1 MLGVLKEDVSP
12 KVHRAD
18 MSVLRNDLPPKKEFV
33 ITVPLTGLQSKAYS
47 IYVKSMMANAI
58 RNEAGDIAQTT
69 LWHWL
74 AILSL
79 LCNHPT
85 SFMSKLTERKEDAKK
100 GANASTP
107 VSKDGTDQEDTG
119 VDLNASHWKVGVS
132 ESLVCDEQKLF
143 VDEAADMK
151 SIELSNKT
159 KILCQILDASKAAG
173 DKTLVFSQS
182 IPTLDFLEQMC
193 KTQGRQYA
201 RLDGSTPISHRQNQT
216 KQFNTGSTDI
226 YLISTSAGGLGLN
239 LWGANRV
246 VIFDFKF
253 NPILEEQAVGRAYR
267 IGQRKDVFVYRFV
280 AGGTFEDSVHNKAIF
295 KKQLASRVVDKKKP
309 LAWATKKLGDFLFE
323 PKDVE
328 QKDLSEFEGMDPDV
342 LDKILVS

>member
-1 MLGVLKEDVSP
+1 MLGVLKEDISP

-33 ITVPLTGLQSKAYS
+33 ITVPLTDLQRKAYT

-58 RNEAGDIAQTT
+58 RNKDGEIAQAT

-79 LCNHPT
+79 LCNHPA

-100 GANASTP
+100 GAKAGTP
-107 VSKDGTDQEDTG
+107 LSRDVTDQEDVG
-119 VDLNASHWKVGVS
+119 IDLNASHWKVGVS
-132 ESLVCDEQKLF
+132 ESLIHDEQKLF
-143 VDEAADMK
+143 ADEAADLT

-182 IPTLDFLEQMC
+182 IPTLDLLEKLC
-193 KTQGRQYA
+193 KTQDRNYA
-201 RLDGSTPISHRQNQT
+201 RLDGSTPIGQRQSKT
-216 KQFNTGSTDI
+216 KEFNTGSTEI
-226 YLISTSAGGLGLN
+226 FLISTTAGGLGLN

-267 IGQRKDVFVYRFV
+267 IGQKKNVFVYRFI

-309 LAWATKKLGDFLFE
+309 VAWAKKRLGEFLYE
-323 PKDVE
+323 PKEVE
-328 QKDLSEFEGMDPDV
+328 QKDLSEFDGMDPEV
-342 LDKILVS
+342 LDKVLVS